1 MCTMAFATDVLL
13 AFVPLLAAM
22 NPLGKAPVFIGLTQS
37 ATAEQ
42 RRRVMWQALGVS
54 MAICLA
60 FILIGRYVFRFLS
73 INPADFAIGGGLLL
87 FAFAVAD
94 VLNVRRP
101 VPMGDEDVVGV
112 CPLATPLIAGP
123 AVLTTLLLMVDRV
136 QAPATLVA
144 LAANA
149 VIMFL
154 VLRSAGGLMRRV
166 GRPTLVGLSKIMMI
180 LLAAIGVMMVRKGIM
195 FYVTNGGAAVE

>member
-1 MCTMAFATDVLL
+1 MIFATDVLL
-13 AFVPLLAAM
+13 AFVPLLVAM
-22 NPLGKAPVFIGLTQS
+22 NPLGKAPVFISLTQA
-37 ATAEQ
+37 ATPAQ
-42 RRRVMWQALGVS
+42 RNRVMWQALGVS

-60 FILIGRYVFRFLS
+60 FILVGRYVFRFLS
-73 INPADFAIGGGLLL
+73 IQPADFQIGGGLLL

-101 VPMGDEDVVGV
+101 VPVGDEDVVGV

-136 QAPATLVA
+136 HAPATIAA
-144 LAANA
+144 LAVNA
-149 VIMFL
+149 LIMFL
-154 VLRSAGGLMRRV
+154 VLRSANSLVLRI
-166 GRPTLVGLSKIMMI
+166 GRPTMVGLSKVMMI

-195 FYVTNGGAAVE
+195 FYVNCGAASAAG